1 MKHYPTFTKTIFLI
15 KKIKFNHRQPPWM
28 NDKIKRSLKER
39 TKLTKFHYKNGQG
52 REEQEK
58 LEAKTAYCTEQ
69 ILKANNDYILK
80 ND

>member
-1 MKHYPTFTKTIFLI
+1 
-15 KKIKFNHRQPPWM
+15 M